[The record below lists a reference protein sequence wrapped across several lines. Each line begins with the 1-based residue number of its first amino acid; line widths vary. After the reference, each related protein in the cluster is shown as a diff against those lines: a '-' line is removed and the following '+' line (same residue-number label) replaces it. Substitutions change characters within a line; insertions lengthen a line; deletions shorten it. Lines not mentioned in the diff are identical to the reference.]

1 MWALE
6 EARAE
11 SLKCDREKHLNTED
25 KQTLCM
31 WSDQRNLP
39 EASTGN
45 THDKQLKAEAK
56 REQEDGGY
64 LIKIIFVDGLN

>member
-45 THDKQLKAEAK
+45 THDKQLKVEAK
-56 REQEDGGY
+56 RE
-64 LIKIIFVDGLN
+64 